1 MTTMADIA
9 GRVQQRLEEVVGPPG
24 VFWDYQNEILPIIAE
39 AMNEAALISGTVQ
52 VAQNATLT
60 LPINTTYIT
69 LPANVIALL
78 RIVSPPSAVQK
89 TDLYSLDQ
97 MLPGWQTVGGTGML
111 VALVSVSRVSLVT
124 TAVTAT
130 AHGYSKGQ
138 KVDVGGVLNN
148 TFNGGGFT
156 VMTVPSPT
164 SFTYANAGPNA
175 TSTGGNT
182 NSSSTPQIQ
191 QIQYWFPLGLNQFG
205 VYPQLTVPQQVS
217 ISYLAYP
224 VTVSPPYTGTETVPF
239 QQEFIDGLQEYAAHV
254 LRFKEAGYE
263 FQASQT
269 NYQEF
274 LDTMRQLAVFQSRHD
289 SLVFTTAVGAK
300 VRVNPVEVR

>member
-39 AMNEAALISGTVQ
+39 AMNEAALVSGTVQ

-69 LPANVIALL
+69 MPPNVIALL
-78 RIVSPPSAVQK
+78 RIQGPPAVQK
-89 TDLYSLDQ
+89 TDIYSLDQ
-97 MLPGWQTVGGTGML
+97 MMPGWQTVGGTSML
-111 VALVSVSRVSLVT
+111 VNIVSASRTSLVSTIVT
-124 TAVTAT
+124 ET

-138 KVDVGGVLNN
+138 KVDVAGVLDN

-156 VMTVPSPT
+156 VLTVPSAT
-164 SFTYANAGPNA
+164 SFTYANLGPDA
-175 TSTGGNT
+175 TSTGGTT
-182 NSSSTPQIQ
+182 NSSATPVVQ
-191 QIQYWFPLGLNQFG
+191 QIQYWFPVGLNQFG
-205 VYPQLTVPQQVS
+205 IFPQLTVSQQVS

-239 QQEFIDGLQEYAAHV
+239 QQEFLDGLQEYAAHV
-254 LRFKEAGYE
+254 LRLKEAGYE

-289 SLVFTTAVGAK
+289 SLVFTTAAGAK
-300 VRVNPVEVR
+300 MRVNPVEVR